1 MKWWNGGDEN
11 ISDNDDNNKVG
22 DTHNDINNTCNDNGM
37 VNIKKGEKIPAI
49 LLSNSTF
56 LLR

>member
-22 DTHNDINNTCNDNGM
+22 DTHNDINNTCNGNG
-37 VNIKKGEKIPAI
+37 KGRPLWKI
-49 LLSNSTF
+49 F
-56 LLR
+56 LNWHEL